1 MWESEQAPR
10 IALSQRTKI
19 HTHAHTQRHIKLA
32 HADLPE

>member
-10 IALSQRTKI
+10 IVLSQRTKI
-19 HTHAHTQRHIKLA
+19 HTHAHIKLA